1 MKHHYLAQY
10 IASTQHKITVG
21 VVGCGG
27 TGSHVITNLAAM
39 NKAFIGLGRQ
49 PIHVIAYDE
58 DTIEEHNVGRQMFS
72 PADIGENKATVLIE
86 RINRF
91 FGFEWSAM
99 QTRFEKGMDRRFVA
113 NTNILIS
120 CVDTAK
126 SRRSISKY
134 ITGDVNG
141 SNEQTRLY
149 YWLDTGNSSHTGQ
162 IILGT
167 VGKIKQP
174 GKSKLDVLPNWTDEY
189 KGVRDRKEE
198 PSCSLAESLG
208 RQDLFINK
216 IMATYATDMLWQL
229 MKNYRI
235 HYRGLYINLESMKT
249 QPISL

>member
-1 MKHHYLAQY
+1 MNYHYLAQY
-10 IASTQHKITVG
+10 IASTQHKIVIA

-49 PIHVIAYDE
+49 PIHVIAYDG
-58 DTIEEHNVGRQMFS
+58 DVIEEHNVGRQMFS

-99 QTRFEKGMDRRFVA
+99 QTRFEQGMDRKFVA
-113 NTNILIS
+113 NINVLIS

-126 SRRSISKY
+126 SRRGIAKY
-134 ITGDVNG
+134 IKGNVDDG
-141 SNEQTRLY
+141 NEQRRLY
-149 YWLDTGNSSHTGQ
+149 YWLDTGNSMHTGQ

-174 GKSKLDVLPNWTDEY
+174 GKSKLNILPCWTDEY
-189 KGVRDRKEE
+189 KGIRDRKSE

-216 IMATYATDMLWQL
+216 IIATYATDMLWQL

-235 HYRGLYINLESMKT
+235 HYRGLYINLESMQTK
-249 QPISL
+249 PILL